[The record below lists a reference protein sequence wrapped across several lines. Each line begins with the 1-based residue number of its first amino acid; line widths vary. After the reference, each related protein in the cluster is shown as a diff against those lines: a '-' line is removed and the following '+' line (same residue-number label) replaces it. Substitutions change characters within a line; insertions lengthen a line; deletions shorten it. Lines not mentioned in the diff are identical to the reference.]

1 MALFDRNHSKGI
13 LLPHVHLPAKLKPG
27 SHIFPNCFSF
37 HTIKRSDEIA
47 RANHLKT
54 LDNIL
59 HTSATQPGTIIVVT
73 DASTKRGLH
82 AVSVAHGWRN
92 KSLVFNSEHTAVNV
106 SSEAE
111 TFAIRSGISKATAL
125 EGINQIIVTTD
136 SIQCAQKL
144 FDTSN
149 HSLQGHTI
157 AMSYCLRAFFSKT
170 LPILFNSGAAPAT
183 TDDPCTTKL
192 TVKRSRFDYP

>member
-1 MALFDRNHSKGI
+1 MALFDRNHSKGT

-92 KSLVFNSEHTAVNV
+92 KSLVFNSEHYCCQRFVRSRNV
-106 SSEAE
+106 CHKKRHQQSHCPG
-111 TFAIRSGISKATAL
+111 R
-125 EGINQIIVTTD
+125 NQPDNCNNGFYSV
-136 SIQCAQKL
+136 CP
-144 FDTSN
+144 DTSN

-157 AMSYCLRAFFSKT
+157 AMSHSSSAKT
-170 LPILFNSGAAPAT
+170 NSIQFWGCPS
-183 TDDPCTTKL
+183 DD
-192 TVKRSRFDYP
+192 R